1 MIQKR
6 NNNVL
11 PFSLFHFRKLRLVK
25 PFYQPI
31 YDGVGIVFGTFDVLH
46 IASIYESD
54 RIKRHNRNSQ
64 PERKREAES
73 IFFFIGKDSSNDN
86 NESNVLI
93 FVCAIVFWMLQSG
106 CQMTYEKLILIIKN
120 EAKIFYSLSGN
131 KLKTINIS
139 DEMKLLFRTVNTTRQ
154 Y

>member
-1 MIQKR
+1 MGQK
-6 NNNVL
+6 V
-11 PFSLFHFRKLRLVK
+11 
-25 PFYQPI
+25 
-31 YDGVGIVFGTFDVLH
+31 
-46 IASIYESD
+46 
-54 RIKRHNRNSQ
+54 
-64 PERKREAES
+64 
-73 IFFFIGKDSSNDN
+73 FFFIGKDSSNDN